1 MRWAEYIVVR
11 DEVLLLTREEI
22 LLLTQLKLLL
32 LQIIQ
37 LNIRSAGSTCLLGV
51 FSYF

>member
-1 MRWAEYIVVR
+1 MGKVVQCDGQKDIVVR
-11 DEVLLLTREEI
+11 DEV

-37 LNIRSAGSTCLLGV
+37 LNIRNTGTACLLGV